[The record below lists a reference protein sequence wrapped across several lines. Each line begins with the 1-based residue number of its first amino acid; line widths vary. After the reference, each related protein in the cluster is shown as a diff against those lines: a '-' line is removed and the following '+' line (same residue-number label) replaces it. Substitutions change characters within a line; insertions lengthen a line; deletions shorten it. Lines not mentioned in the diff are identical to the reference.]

1 MTTFVKKYN
10 FAKFI
15 NFITS
20 IDGDFNNASI
30 EYITDA
36 IYDDTCDN
44 NEDELFNSDKSDIM
58 DVLNIIK
65 VAMTKKRAKNR
76 QSAKARRASSSSS
89 SPRSRAS
96 ETARGGSF
104 QYRAA
109 SQNDHPLFHCP
120 DEECSCCRNRQ
131 QKRALY
137 GIFHQVR

>member
-1 MTTFVKKYN
+1 MMTTFVKKYN

-65 VAMTKKRAKNR
+65 AAMSKKRAKNITVTI
-76 QSAKARRASSSSS
+76 A
-89 SPRSRAS
+89 
-96 ETARGGSF
+96 
-104 QYRAA
+104 
-109 SQNDHPLFHCP
+109 NDEYIDDVINVWMKLDNNPTYVLSLCKGIY
-120 DEECSCCRNRQ
+120 EEKINEW
-131 QKRALY
+131 LELN
-137 GIFHQVR
+137 

>member
-1 MTTFVKKYN
+1 MMTTFVKKYN

-58 DVLNIIK
+58 DVLDIIK
-65 VAMTKKRAKNR
+65 VAMTKKRAKNITVTI
-76 QSAKARRASSSSS
+76 A
-89 SPRSRAS
+89 
-96 ETARGGSF
+96 
-104 QYRAA
+104 
-109 SQNDHPLFHCP
+109 NDEYIDDIINVWMKLDNNPTYVLSLCKEIY
-120 DEECSCCRNRQ
+120 EEKINEW
-131 QKRALY
+131 LELN
-137 GIFHQVR
+137 